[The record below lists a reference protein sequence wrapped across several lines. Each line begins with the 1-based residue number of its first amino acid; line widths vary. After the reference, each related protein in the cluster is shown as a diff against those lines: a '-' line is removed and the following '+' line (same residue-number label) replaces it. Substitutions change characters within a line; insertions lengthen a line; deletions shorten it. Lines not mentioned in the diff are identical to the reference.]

1 MKPVSTTWLNS
12 YVNRNYNCEGI
23 THVMPHIAHGLQYL
37 HSKDIVHRDVKPG
50 NVLVSNQHHCSITGE
65 KEFRDLWESRPIV
78 CKLTDFGESK
88 SCEIQTKSLIQ
99 TKTARLDRGTP
110 TYMAP
115 EILLSEKRIHVE
127 GTIEDLERADIW
139 AYGMILF
146 LVCNPQLGFP
156 YQEDMK
162 KCQTKVAGIESLL
175 KDGKRSTFGEN
186 YRQLVKTGEWR
197 HLYRV
202 HEACTCFEPEQRPS
216 AADILTLLL
225 ERDVEASEV
234 RQLNQSVADTTG
246 GPGVVLL
253 KLIYKPQSRICT

>member
-1 MKPVSTTWLNS
+1 
-12 YVNRNYNCEGI
+12 
-23 THVMPHIAHGLQYL
+23 MPHIAHGLQYL

-156 YQEDMK
+156 YQEDVK